1 MWHADIEIDWG
12 EESLFN
18 KFSLQSSKVEPRSLQ
33 TGINADNEY
42 FFEIITVESEPRLF
56 ERSVGNCLLY

>member
-42 FFEIITVESEPRLF
+42 FF
-56 ERSVGNCLLY
+56 